1 MKYIAQCCKTAYTRK
16 HIGGHSPGSRFFQL
30 LPVMQWLWNNIMYEV
45 KCMRNRK
52 WRALSLLLVLVMT
65 AGILFGCNKTDEGT
79 KGSDEGQKG
88 GDTAKKDTIVI
99 ATMGEPP
106 SMSPTDH
113 NAIAANY
120 MNALTFN
127 QLTRM
132 NEDMEMEGSLAEKYE
147 NTSDTEWL
155 FHLRKGVKFHDGS
168 EMTADDVV
176 ASITYAK
183 TCPEINLYNGS
194 VEKIEKV
201 DDYTVK
207 ITTPG
212 PSAILLMDLSH
223 HGNAI
228 VPKKLL
234 DSGNNFSDNPIG
246 TGPYVFKKW
255 TRGDSVEFEMFD
267 DYWDADHMPSIKHMI
282 WKIIPEGSSRTIALE
297 AGEVDFVVDVE
308 AMDVDR
314 LESDE
319 GIQLDKVAAT
329 NHMWMMVNNE
339 VPGLDNVDLR
349 RAMNCAINKESI
361 VTVALNGLGTPSYSM
376 APDNMPGATE
386 ENTLPFDPEQ
396 AKKYMEAS
404 GLNPA
409 DVHFSIIC
417 SNDTKK
423 RAGEVIRSNLKEVLG
438 IDCEL
443 ESMDLATY
451 LSITSEGDYT
461 AAIGNY
467 SSSDMTQYL
476 IGVYHS
482 KSVNA
487 SNKTRLSDPEVDA
500 LIDKASQTID
510 PDERAKV
517 LQDCVA
523 LINELCP
530 QVPLYQDMH
539 MRAYKDDL
547 GGVILYPGGQLFT
560 YAMYWKD

>member
-1 MKYIAQCCKTAYTRK
+1 
-16 HIGGHSPGSRFFQL
+16 
-30 LPVMQWLWNNIMYEV
+30 MQWLWNNIMYEV

-423 RAGEVIRSNLKEVLG
+423 RAGEVIQSNLKEVLG